1 MKNNF
6 REKNIETRPVSKL
19 AKPNGLVDRF
29 HGNEMDVEEVKHLV
43 EMLEIVLEQNLNLN
57 L

>member
-1 MKNNF
+1 ML
-6 REKNIETRPVSKL
+6 RTPVSDL

-43 EMLEIVLEQNLNLN
+43 EI
-57 L
+57 